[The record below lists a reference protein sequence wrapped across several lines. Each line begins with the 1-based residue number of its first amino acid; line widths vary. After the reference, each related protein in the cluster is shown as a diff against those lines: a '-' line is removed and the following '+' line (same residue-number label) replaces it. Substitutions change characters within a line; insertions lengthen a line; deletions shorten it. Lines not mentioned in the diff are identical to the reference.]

1 MARFAFIYHGGKAP
15 TDPAEMEKVMEAWNV
30 WYGAMGDD
38 LLDGCG
44 PAGKSKTVTSGG
56 IADDGGANPV
66 AGLTIIQA
74 ADQAAACKI
83 AQSCPMVVDGSG
95 SAEVVELMEM

>member
-15 TDPAEMEKVMEAWNV
+15 TDPADMEKVMADWNA
-30 WYGAMGDD
+30 WYGTIGAD
-38 LLDGCG
+38 LLDGGG
-44 PAGKSKTVTSGG
+44 PAGKSKTVHREG
-56 IADDGGANPV
+56 IDDDGGANPV

-74 ADQAAACKI
+74 ADQAAACEI

-95 SAEVVELMEM
+95 SAEVVEIMEM